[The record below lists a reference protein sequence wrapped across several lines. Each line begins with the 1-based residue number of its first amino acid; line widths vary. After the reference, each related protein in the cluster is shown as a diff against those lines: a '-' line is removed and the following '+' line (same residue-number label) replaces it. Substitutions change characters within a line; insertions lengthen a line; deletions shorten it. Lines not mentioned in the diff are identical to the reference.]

1 MIPSPLC
8 CLLYGHGPILP
19 GGTYREF
26 MQPLNAGGGAAKLVV
41 ECCVEGACVAF
52 DGQAWAIVVLANVHR
67 DKLLGAI
74 GYQRA
79 CGIGGLIVGEM
90 SFYRQDTFLKK
101 ARIVALTQHGYIV
114 VAFECE
120 NATVLERIDGM
131 LRQLA
136 GVGGKAN

>member
-1 MIPSPLC
+1 MVMGRYCPAGRIVSLCSPS
-8 CLLYGHGPILP
+8 
-19 GGTYREF
+19 TRV
-26 MQPLNAGGGAAKLVV
+26 AA
-41 ECCVEGACVAF
+41 
-52 DGQAWAIVVLANVHR
+52 LANVHR